1 MNKGLTTVAWGAS
14 MENYF
19 FMKTVLD
26 WLAEPRRFNRLL
38 AITLRTL
45 AVLVVPFSLVTF
57 FKAGKVIFAL
67 PANGILGGIV
77 FQIFFVLAIYA
88 VVHCLFIRA
97 RNIDNLPG
105 GEFNIF
111 PLAAILIRA
120 AGEAMAAFISLV
132 AVGGGI
138 YVWFTGKGISTI
150 LNPPP
155 KFLPLFGDTTFMGG
169 IEFMVGGVLSAILV
183 IVVAYLAAEGLQF
196 LSRAAGRM
204 QATLPGVSEPDE
216 PTLSSEPSIRLR
228 SGTGP

>member
-1 MNKGLTTVAWGAS
+1 

-19 FMKTVLD
+19 FMRTVLD
-26 WLAEPRRFNRLL
+26 WLAEPRRLNRLL
-38 AITLRTL
+38 AITLRVL
-45 AVLVVPFSLVTF
+45 AALIVPLSLVTF

-67 PANGILGGIV
+67 PASGILGGVV

-88 VVHCLFIRA
+88 VVHGLFIRA
-97 RNIDNLPG
+97 RNIDALPG
-105 GEFNIF
+105 GEYNMF
-111 PLAAILIRA
+111 PLAAMLFRA
-120 AGEAMAAFISLV
+120 TGEAMSAFISLI

-138 YVWFTGKGISTI
+138 YVWFTGKGIGTI

-183 IVVAYLAAEGLQF
+183 VVVTYLAAEGLH
-196 LSRAAGRM
+196 LLGEVAGRM
-204 QATLPGVSEPDE
+204 QASQPSAGEPSE
-216 PTLSSEPSIRLR
+216 PTLSSEPSMRLR